1 VTVKHRVFIRYRA
14 PNAGQYRTYCGRHMF
29 DLLGATEDDRK
40 VTCRV
45 CLKAMGQRE
54 HNRLKWKELA

>member
-1 VTVKHRVFIRYRA
+1 
-14 PNAGQYRTYCGRHMF
+14 MF
-29 DLLGATEDDRK
+29 DLLSATEDDRK